1 MSQLTSF
8 GNLTPFSLQPFARDQ
23 MVSVVVVVA
32 VFGLGV
38 ILATTSVLVVLR
50 AHRTEV
56 DLWKLASETRTQRE
70 A

>member
-1 MSQLTSF
+1 
-8 GNLTPFSLQPFARDQ
+8 
-23 MVSVVVVVA
+23 MVGVVVVVA